1 MSIELTAGQGDNYW
15 RAFSLGTD
23 FMEYVVDDLLL
34 AYMIYAASWNPN
46 KQAHYLSHSK
56 WIQIRPTFVK
66 GTGIS
71 AKTVGRHIDELI
83 RRKLVQYDEQ
93 NKMYIFPQKF
103 SRYVNID
110 GQLLRY
116 LIIIG
121 NQDVIK
127 IYIYLLNKY
136 QWFTGKAMD
145 GEYYDFTLTDL
156 KKALSYSEK
165 GNKRVEDRLR
175 VILFHLAKEGFIQC
189 KKTYKINNDNTPYPV
204 YRLFWITETFQDRM
218 RAVDETDF
226 LSLLGPTPKPKEDEN

>member
-1 MSIELTAGQGDNYW
+1 
-15 RAFSLGTD
+15 
-23 FMEYVVDDLLL
+23 
-34 AYMIYAASWNPN
+34 
-46 KQAHYLSHSK
+46 
-56 WIQIRPTFVK
+56 
-66 GTGIS
+66 
-71 AKTVGRHIDELI
+71 
-83 RRKLVQYDEQ
+83 
-93 NKMYIFPQKF
+93 MYIFPQKF

-175 VILFHLAKEGFIQC
+175 VILFHLAKEGFI
-189 KKTYKINNDNTPYPV
+189 
-204 YRLFWITETFQDRM
+204 
-218 RAVDETDF
+218 
-226 LSLLGPTPKPKEDEN
+226 